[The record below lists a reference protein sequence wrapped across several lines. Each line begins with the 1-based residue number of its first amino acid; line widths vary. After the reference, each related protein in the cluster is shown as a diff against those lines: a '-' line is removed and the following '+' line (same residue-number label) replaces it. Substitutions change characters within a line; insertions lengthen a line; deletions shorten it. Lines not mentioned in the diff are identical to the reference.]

1 MSQEKPM
8 SCIFSL
14 GVWHLLHLKS
24 RVHRA
29 AVVSRDRKAQ
39 ILRFCKHRTLWK
51 SKVKDGRHAAN
62 DTCRTSNNMFKKHD
76 YKFIVI
82 QYGETWR
89 KRVNL
94 YITPQKLSSVCFS
107 EWYFLI
113 CVSIR
118 YPFLCLIPSKLN
130 SPPERSLILKLCGL
144 HSIYRKWHKKSPFI
158 SSQ

>member
-94 YITPQKLSSVCFS
+94 YITPPKIVLCMLQRVVFFNMCIHTVPLSLPHSLKIEFS
-107 EWYFLI
+107 SGTVFDFKTL
-113 CVSIR
+113 R
-118 YPFLCLIPSKLN
+118 FT
-130 SPPERSLILKLCGL
+130 
-144 HSIYRKWHKKSPFI
+144 
-158 SSQ
+158 